1 MEKTC
6 VSAIF
11 FLSLLLSRKSVHV
24 SGALPANT
32 SDRQAV
38 FFFFNSSNYHEATH
52 TAHFNV
58 TKKKAKKYSPASC

>member
-32 SDRQAV
+32 GDCQAV